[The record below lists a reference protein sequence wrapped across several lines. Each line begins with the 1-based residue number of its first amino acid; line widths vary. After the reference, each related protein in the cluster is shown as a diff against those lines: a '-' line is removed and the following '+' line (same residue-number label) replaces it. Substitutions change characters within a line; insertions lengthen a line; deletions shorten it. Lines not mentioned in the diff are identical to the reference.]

1 MSAFRPWL
9 VLPVLALAAAC
20 APDRAV
26 GVDGAASVALAPRAS
41 GPSFSGSSNDATD
54 DDPHFV
60 TAASGAPDIAN
71 PVVQFWA
78 KRGED
83 RSGTIYYHS
92 TTSGRDSTP
101 LFLLRVRA
109 KSLWKRPDGSTI
121 AQGDSVLIT
130 LTVTD
135 SVNLVVDC
143 QPSGLLFN
151 PDTPARVK
159 MSYAETTEDR
169 NLDGVVDSTDQ
180 TLTRAL
186 AIWRK
191 ETADSPW
198 LRVLSSRNSD
208 GAHEVEADIGGFTGY
223 AIAY

>member
-1 MSAFRPWL
+1 MSVFRPWL
-9 VLPVLALAAAC
+9 VLPILALAAC
-20 APDRAV
+20 APDRV
-26 GVDGAASVALAPRAS
+26 TGVDGTALAPRAG
-41 GPSFSGSSNDATD
+41 GPSFSGSSHDDALE
-54 DDPHFV
+54 PHFV

-71 PVVQFWA
+71 PVVSFWA

-83 RSGTIYYHS
+83 RTGTIYYHS

-101 LFLLRVRA
+101 LFSLRVRA

-121 AQGDSVLIT
+121 ADGDSVLIT

-135 SVNLVVDC
+135 PVNLVVDC
-143 QPSGLLFN
+143 QPSGLLFSTG
-151 PDTPARVK
+151 TPARLK
-159 MSYAETTEDR
+159 MSYALTDDDV
-169 NLDGVVDSTDQ
+169 NHDGVVDSTDQ
-180 TLTRAL
+180 TLTHAL

-191 ETADSPW
+191 ETATSPW

>member
-26 GVDGAASVALAPRAS
+26 GVDGAASAALAPRAS
-41 GPSFSGSSNDATD
+41 GPSFSGSSHDAD

-60 TAASGAPDIAN
+60 TAGSGAPDIAN

-101 LFLLRVRA
+101 LFFLRVRA

-135 SVNLVVDC
+135 TVDLVVDC
-143 QPSGLLFN
+143 QPSGLLFS
-151 PDTPARVK
+151 PDTPARLK
-159 MSYAETTEDR
+159 MSYGETSDDL
-169 NLDGVVDSTDQ
+169 NDDGVVNSTDS

-191 ETADSPW
+191 ETATSPW
-198 LRVLSSRNSD
+198 IRVLNSRNST
-208 GAHEVEADIGGFTGY
+208 GSHEVEADIGGFTGY

>member
-9 VLPVLALAAAC
+9 VVPVLALAAC
-20 APDRAV
+20 APDRV
-26 GVDGAASVALAPRAS
+26 VSVDGAASATSATSAARAETSAALAPRAS
-41 GPSFSGSSNDATD
+41 GPSFSGSSRDGYD
-54 DDPHFV
+54 DEPHFV
-60 TAASGAPDIAN
+60 TAATGAPAIAN
-71 PVVQFWA
+71 PVVKFWA

-83 RSGTIYYHS
+83 RSATIYYHS

-101 LFLLRVRA
+101 LFFLRVRA

-135 SVNLVVDC
+135 PVDLVVDC
-143 QPSGLLFN
+143 QPSGLLFS
-151 PDTPARVK
+151 PEAPARLK
-159 MSYAETTEDR
+159 MSYGETNDDV
-169 NLDGVVDSTDQ
+169 NHDGTVNGADQ

-191 ETADSPW
+191 ETATSPW
-198 LRVLSSRNSD
+198 IRVPNSRN
-208 GAHEVEADIGGFTGY
+208 
-223 AIAY
+223 